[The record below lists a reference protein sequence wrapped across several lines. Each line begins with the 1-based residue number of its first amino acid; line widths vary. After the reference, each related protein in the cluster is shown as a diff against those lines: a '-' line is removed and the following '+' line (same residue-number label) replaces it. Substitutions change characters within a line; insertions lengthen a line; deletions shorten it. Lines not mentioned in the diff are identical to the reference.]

1 MEKIMTDIKKFKDLL
16 LEVPEITSAEH
27 VKSVPSAITTSWSEE
42 IWTEDM
48 ISRDTL
54 QNFYDGCTEN
64 KLPISDIKIS
74 TDNDI
79 VRIYAPN
86 EFNLEKLYYIGSTKS
101 ESETPMIGAHG
112 EGGKKV
118 FSDLA
123 RMGVFNPILI
133 SGDKALIVSVGSE
146 VPNTDGLRPLI
157 YNYFSIN
164 KLKGNYF
171 IIKTINKKL
180 KKAYQ
185 YGMKNFF
192 YKENKMIGEI
202 LHDHNGISIFK
213 SNDSNGVG
221 FYKNLRRIDIVG
233 IPVIIHIN
241 KSYAALDKKVKMDRD
256 RKAFDSKLQATFFS
270 ILARSGFYYRD
281 MVGNEAI
288 KYILKSSKKIWEK
301 GHLLLSALATN
312 SYGWLKDDKSLKELF
327 GNQYF
332 AESRFTYSR
341 DISYS
346 EWFNTSTQ
354 NYIRSRTSK
363 EKKKKTILPSY
374 FTNFGVMSALESFIR
389 NKKNSDSRIKNKK
402 TKDLTSKEQKSIDF
416 LFAAAKSISPSF
428 AKLFAAT
435 DSDDPLFNVQ
445 FKTIT
450 CKDLL
455 GELKDKYDYNHKV
468 IYLHKSL
475 FKESFGKMFS
485 TFLHELSHALG
496 GYDGDRSF
504 SDCLTVLIQKC
515 IDNNSSVKKYGNQWS
530 KLIN

>member
-1 MEKIMTDIKKFKDLL
+1 MTDINKFKDLL

-27 VKSVPSAITTSWSEE
+27 INSVPSAITTSWSEE

-48 ISRDTL
+48 IARDTL

-133 SGDKALIVSVGSE
+133 SGDKALIVSVGTE
-146 VPNTDGLRPLI
+146 IPNTDGLRPLV

-180 KKAYQ
+180 KKAYE

-192 YKENKMIGEI
+192 YKENKMIGAV
-202 LHDHNGISIFK
+202 LHDYNGITIYK
-213 SNDSNGVG
+213 STEPNGVG

-281 MVGNEAI
+281 MVGNAAI
-288 KYILKSSKKIWEK
+288 KYVLQKSKHIWTK
-301 GHLLLSALATN
+301 GHLLLSQLASH
-312 SYGWLKDDKSLKELF
+312 SYGMLKDDKTLKELF
-327 GNQYF
+327 KDGYY
-332 AESRFTYSR
+332 AESRWTWSR

-346 EWFNTSTQ
+346 DWFSTKTQ
-354 NYIRSRTSK
+354 NFIRSKTDK
-363 EKKKKTILPSY
+363 EKKNKKILPAY
-374 FTNFGVMSALESFIR
+374 FTSFGVESALEKFIK
-389 NKKNSDSRIKNKK
+389 NKKNAEKRIKNKK
-402 TKDLTSKEQKSIDF
+402 TKDLTPKEQKCINF
-416 LFAAAKSISPSF
+416 LFDAAKSISPSF
-428 AKLFAAT
+428 AKLFSG
-435 DSDDPLFNVQ
+435 DEYDDPLYEVK

-450 CKDLL
+450 CKDIL
-455 GELKDKYDYNHKV
+455 GELKNTSDYNSKV
-468 IYLHKSL
+468 IYLHKDLFSKSL
-475 FKESFGKMFS
+475 GHILAC
-485 TFLHELSHALG
+485 FLHELSHSLG
-496 GYDGDRSF
+496 HNDGSREF
-504 SDCLTVLIQKC
+504 SDSLTVLIQKC
-515 IDNNSSVKKYGNQWS
+515 IDNNQSVKKYQKEWDKGY
-530 KLIN
+530 KLS

>member
-1 MEKIMTDIKKFKDLL
+1 MTDINKFKDLL
-16 LEVPEITSAEH
+16 LEVPEIKSAEH
-27 VKSVPSAITTSWSEE
+27 INSVPSAITTSWSEE

-54 QNFYDGCTEN
+54 QNFYDGCLEN
-64 KLPISDIKIS
+64 KLPITDIKIS
-74 TDNDI
+74 TNNDT

-101 ESETPMIGAHG
+101 ESEVQFCGSHG

-133 SGDKALIVSVGSE
+133 SGDKALVVSVGNE

-192 YKENKMIGEI
+192 YSENKMIGSV
-202 LHDHNGISIFK
+202 LHDYNGITIYK
-213 SNDSNGVG
+213 SNEANGVG

-233 IPVIIHIN
+233 IPVIIHIS

-301 GHLLLSALATN
+301 GHLLLSALASN
-312 SYGWLKDDKSLKELF
+312 SYGWLKDDQNLKELF
-327 GNQYF
+327 GNEYF

-341 DISYS
+341 DITYN
-346 EWFNTSTQ
+346 EWYNTSTQ
-354 NYIRSRTSK
+354 NFIRSKTEK

-389 NKKNSDSRIKNKK
+389 NRKNSESRIKNKK
-402 TKDLTSKEQKSIDF
+402 TKDLTSKEKKSIDF
-416 LFAAAKSISPSF
+416 LFEAAKSISPSF
-428 AKLFAAT
+428 AKLFTA
-435 DSDDPLFNVQ
+435 DSDSDPMYNVK

-450 CKDLL
+450 CKELL
-455 GELKDKYDYNHKV
+455 GQLKDRYDYNHKV

-515 IDNNSSVKKYGNQWS
+515 IDNNASVKKYSNHWS
-530 KLIN
+530 KFVN